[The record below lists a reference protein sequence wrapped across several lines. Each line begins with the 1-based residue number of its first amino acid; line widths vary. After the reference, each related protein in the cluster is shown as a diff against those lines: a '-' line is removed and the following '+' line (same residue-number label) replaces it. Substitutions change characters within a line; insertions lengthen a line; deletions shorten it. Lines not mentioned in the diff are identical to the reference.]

1 MIFISLNYPIIIWI
15 CFGREPSLED
25 LFKLKGATM
34 PFPEGLPP
42 MSSNDIR
49 GMILE
54 KIGPL
59 KKKLLLNDKEANEII
74 ANPFIDLVVN
84 KAEGLPLYV
93 KYVIGDVLANRLEFS
108 MGKKYLIASMLIK
121 EIT

>member
-1 MIFISLNYPIIIWI
+1 MDEINIRDKEFTNDVPISLNYPNITWI
-15 CFGREPSLED
+15 CFGRPEPSLED

-54 KIGPL
+54 KIGR
-59 KKKLLLNDKEANEII
+59 K
-74 ANPFIDLVVN
+74 
-84 KAEGLPLYV
+84 
-93 KYVIGDVLANRLEFS
+93 
-108 MGKKYLIASMLIK
+108 
-121 EIT
+121 T

>member
-1 MIFISLNYPIIIWI
+1 
-15 CFGREPSLED
+15 
-25 LFKLKGATM
+25 M
-34 PFPEGLPP
+34 PFPDGLPP

-59 KKKLLLNDKEANEII
+59 KKKLLSNDKEANEII
-74 ANPFIDLVVN
+74 VNPFIDLVVN

-93 KYVIGDVLANRLEFS
+93 KYVIGDVLANRYRVLDGEEILPDS
-108 MGKKYLIASMLIK
+108 LNAYHEKLRVYLLTKNLSQMIIMEK
-121 EIT
+121 N

>member
-1 MIFISLNYPIIIWI
+1 MVWMKLIFVIKSLQMIFLVSLNYPNIIWV
-15 CFGREPSLED
+15 CFGRPEPSLED

-59 KKKLLLNDKEANEII
+59 KKKLLSNDKEANEII
-74 ANPFIDLVVN
+74 VNPFIDLVVN
-84 KAEGLPLYV
+84 KPKVYR
-93 KYVIGDVLANRLEFS
+93 Y
-108 MGKKYLIASMLIK
+108 MLNM
-121 EIT
+121 